1 MNKASEED
9 VIRALNGLNHE
20 ILAHKVF
27 QRCFG
32 QAIKSGEIQGLEKTS
47 LFRSTL
53 AYFLLVPNARESFL
67 HELARVKA

>member
-1 MNKASEED
+1 MNRINEDD

-32 QAIKSGEIQGLEKTS
+32 QAVKSGEIRGLEKTS

-53 AYFLLVPNARESFL
+53 AYFLLVPSARESFL
-67 HELARVKA
+67 HELAKVKK